1 MELIFESGMI
11 RIRAIN
17 EKTFGTL
24 SYADGE
30 QVYEA
35 YEIVFHTP
43 GEHSVDKKF
52 FEMEV

>member
-1 MELIFESGMI
+1 MVYFAEAL
-11 RIRAIN
+11 RIRPKN
-17 EKTFGTL
+17 GKNFGYMKTNNT
-24 SYADGE
+24 E

-43 GEHSVDKKF
+43 GEHHIKNKE